1 MSRGFVLRNPAT
13 CCASVET
20 GSVST
25 ASNTTCPATPASY
38 TRLLHLPA
46 TTIPASPAST
56 ISSYNRFLAFSMTAP
71 PPEKSISGGYRP
83 AGLRRAPESARLPA
97 GCCLCE
103 QYSLGRSPVLSEG
116 RGYEDSVPS
125 RHKKSSRRGCFFVR
139 AKGLEPIRTKAPD
152 PKSGLAT
159 NYNTLAKPFGR
170 LITGARHRKKPLE
183 AVSTCIRKEYK
194 CKNYLSFLQICKL

>member
-1 MSRGFVLRNPAT
+1 MS
-13 CCASVET
+13 C
-20 GSVST
+20 
-25 ASNTTCPATPASY
+25 Y

-71 PPEKSISGGYRP
+71 PPEKASPAATDRQDC
-83 AGLRRAPESARLPA
+83 AGLRSRPACLPA
-97 GCCLCE
+97 VAYVNSIRLADPRCC
-103 QYSLGRSPVLSEG
+103 PKDW
-116 RGYEDSVPS
+116 GYEDSVPS
-125 RHKKSSRRGCFFVR
+125 RHKKSSREGCFFVR